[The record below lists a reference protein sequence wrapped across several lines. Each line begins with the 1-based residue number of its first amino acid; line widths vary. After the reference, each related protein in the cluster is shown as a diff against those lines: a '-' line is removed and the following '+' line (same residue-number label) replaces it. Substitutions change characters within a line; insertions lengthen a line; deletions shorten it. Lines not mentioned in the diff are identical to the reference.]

1 MKELIRL
8 IIKLDFKTLFI
19 SPTDNTFIKFFRYVF
34 VGGFAFIVDF
44 LTLYILKRYMHYLIA
59 IAIAF
64 ILGLV
69 VNFILSKKVVFTED
83 AVVSKVESEFTL
95 YGIIGLI
102 GLGLTELLVFILKDL
117 AKLDVMLSKVIA
129 AIIVLIWNFL
139 ARKYLIYRNNNLEG
153 QK

>member
-8 IIKLDFKTLFI
+8 IIKFDFKTLFI
-19 SPTDNTFIKFFRYVF
+19 SPTGNTFIKFFRYVF